1 MSFNEST
8 IFRKILIPS
17 SLRSND
23 KILNDSLKI
32 SDDIITSKAY
42 DTEKH
47 IKVYCISDLHAD
59 AEKNQT
65 WVQQNLIR
73 RSDDMNCFT
82 ILIIPGDIGSEMD
95 KIVRVFSHVVDQYD
109 AVCYLPGNHLYLL
122 CSYLTLSLIS

>member
-23 KILNDSLKI
+23 KILHDAFKNT
-32 SDDIITSKAY
+32 DDIITSK
-42 DTEKH
+42 DIITEKH

-59 AEKNQT
+59 AEKNQS

-73 RSDDMNCFT
+73 RSDDVNFFT

-95 KIVRVFSHVVDQYD
+95 KIVRVFSHVVDHYD
-109 AVCYLPGNHLYLL
+109 AVCYLPGNHFVH
-122 CSYLTLSLIS
+122 